1 MHVGLIG
8 LIAAGSL
15 GFIGGGGYMYMEM
28 VAPGEA
34 RNAIEASTDNY
45 ANVAGGLTAAPVKA
59 FSQIRPSVQAAAS
72 EMGGVLGGAGGTTAT
87 TAAGEYADPTE
98 GGQG

>member
-1 MHVGLIG
+1 MHLGLVGAL
-8 LIAAGSL
+8 AVGSL
-15 GFIGGGGYMYMEM
+15 GFIGGGAYSYMQI

-34 RNAIEASTDNY
+34 RNAIEFSTDNY
-45 ANVAGGLTAAPVKA
+45 AGLAGSLTAAPVKT
-59 FSQIRPSVQAAAS
+59 FSEIRPSVQAAAN

-87 TAAGEYADPTE
+87 TAAGEYADPSE